1 MLVKYWMSRDPIVI
15 GPDDSMQRAT
25 HLLKT
30 HHIGMLPVMKNNDLV
45 GVITDRDLK
54 RASASN
60 ATTLE
65 IHELLYLLSKI
76 KVADIMSEPPITV
89 EIHQTIEET
98 AEILMQKK
106 ISGAP
111 VVDEQGRLQGVITQH
126 DLYRALI
133 SLTGVQGRGLHIALI
148 LEDRP
153 GSIMEIAN
161 LIREV
166 GGRTVSIL
174 TSADRCPQGYRRA
187 YFRIYRLERDNVD
200 WLIMQIRERAQL
212 LYLVDHRENRR
223 EVYTA

>member
-1 MLVKYWMSRDPIVI
+1 MLVTYWMSRDPIVI
-15 GPDDSMQRAT
+15 GAEDSMQRAT
-25 HLLKT
+25 DLMKT
-30 HHIGMLPVMKNNDLV
+30 HRIGLLPVMKKNKLV

-54 RASASN
+54 RASASD

-65 IHELLYLLSKI
+65 IHELLYLLSRI
-76 KVADIMSEPPITV
+76 KVADIMSKPAITV
-89 EIHQTIEET
+89 QVHQTIEET

-111 VVDEQGRLQGVITQH
+111 VVDSEGRLQGVITKH
-126 DLYRALI
+126 DLFRALI
-133 SLTGVQGRGLHIALI
+133 SLTGVQGRGLHIALM

-174 TSADRCPQGYRRA
+174 TSSHRCPEGHRRV
-187 YFRIYRLERDNVD
+187 YFRIYRMERDKVD
-200 WLIMQIRERAQL
+200 RLLAQIRDRAQL

-223 EVYTA
+223 DIYKE